1 MFLTTASHSTIT
13 ACTLPEWL
21 PADIIK
27 AMTVEFGRRL
37 RGDLVRLQQRT
48 EVLRRRTSSID
59 TRRISVDSIARRN
72 EVVDCD
78 QLVEAFEDP
87 DSESLPNSA

>member
-1 MFLTTASHSTIT
+1 MFLTTAGHSTIT

-59 TRRISVDSIARRN
+59 TRRISVDSSILS
-72 EVVDCD
+72 EVDDYD
-78 QLVEAFEDP
+78 QVEEAFIG
-87 DSESLPNSA
+87 SKSLPNSA